1 LFALRTEHS
10 IQLLVD
16 ENFTLKY
23 KIKTMAAKEDFYKL
37 LGVDKNA
44 SDAEIKKSYR
54 SMAMKFHPDR
64 NKDNQE
70 EAEAK
75 FKQIKEA
82 YEILSDP
89 KKRAAYDQFGHA
101 GVDPSMGGGRHGGFT
116 SESFSDVFGDVFG
129 DIFGGARQRSGVQRG
144 SDLRYNLELTLEE
157 AVAGTDAKIR
167 VPVLVSCGECS
178 GSGAKKG
185 SSPVICSTCHGHGQV
200 RMQQGFF
207 SVQQTCPTCRGTG
220 KQIKDPCGVCFGQ
233 GRVQENK
240 TLSAKIPAGV
250 DTGDRIRLAGEGEA
264 GERGGPAGDLYV
276 QIQVKDHAIFT
287 RDGANLY
294 CEVPISFPTACLGGE
309 LNVPTLNGKVMLKI
323 PPETQTGKLFRLRGK
338 GVKPVRGGAVGDLLC
353 KVQIETPVHL
363 TKEQKAIIESLSES
377 LTGGGKQHSP
387 QEHSWTDG
395 VKSFFD
401 KLTG

>member
-1 LFALRTEHS
+1 
-10 IQLLVD
+10 
-16 ENFTLKY
+16 
-23 KIKTMAAKEDFYKL
+23 MAKEDFYKL
-37 LGVDKNA
+37 LGVDRNA

-54 SMAMKFHPDR
+54 RLAMKYHPDR
-64 NKDNQE
+64 NKDNPA

-82 YEILSDP
+82 YEVLSDP
-89 KKRAAYDQFGHA
+89 KKRSAYDQFGHA
-101 GVDPSMGGGRHGGFT
+101 GVDQSMGGRGGFGA
-116 SESFSDVFGDVFG
+116 ESFSDIFGDVFG
-129 DIFGGARQRSGVQRG
+129 DIFGGGRARGSVQRG
-144 SDLRYNLELTLEE
+144 ADLRYNLELTLEE
-157 AVAGTDAKIR
+157 AVAGTEAKIR
-167 VPVLVSCGECS
+167 VPVLVVCGECN

-220 KQIKDPCGVCFGQ
+220 KQIKDPCGKCYGQ
-233 GRVQENK
+233 GRVQETK
-240 TLSAKIPAGV
+240 TLSVKVPAGV

-276 QIQVKDHAIFT
+276 QIQVKDHEIFT

-294 CEVPISFPTACLGGE
+294 CEVPISFATACLGGE
-309 LNVPTLNGKVMLKI
+309 IEVPTLDGKVMLKI
-323 PPETQTGKLFRLRGK
+323 PAETQTGKLFRLRGK

-353 KVQIETPVHL
+353 RVQIETPVHL
-363 TKEQKAIIESLSES
+363 TKEQKELIQQLGDSLS
-377 LTGGGKQHSP
+377 GGGKHHSP

>member
-1 LFALRTEHS
+1 
-10 IQLLVD
+10 
-16 ENFTLKY
+16 
-23 KIKTMAAKEDFYKL
+23 MAKEDYYKL
-37 LGVDKNA
+37 LGVERNA

-64 NKDNQE
+64 NKDNPE
-70 EAEAK
+70 TAEAK

-82 YEILSDP
+82 YEVLSDAQ
-89 KKRAAYDQFGHA
+89 KRSAYDQFGHA
-101 GVDPSMGGGRHGGFT
+101 GVDGSMGGGGRGGFT
-116 SESFSDVFGDVFG
+116 SESFSDMFGDVFGDVFG
-129 DIFGGARQRSGVQRG
+129 GGGGRQRGAQRG

-157 AVAGTDAKIR
+157 AVAGTESKLR
-167 VPVLVSCGECS
+167 VPVLVACKECDS
-178 GSGAKKG
+178 TGAKKG

-220 KQIKDPCGVCFGQ
+220 KQIKDPCGVCRGD
-233 GRVQENK
+233 GRVQETK

-264 GERGGPAGDLYV
+264 GERGAPAGDLYV
-276 QIQVKDHAIFT
+276 QIHVKDHAIFT

-294 CEVPISFPTACLGGE
+294 CEVPISFATASLGDE
-309 LNVPTLNGKVMLKI
+309 ISVPTLNGRVMLKI
-323 PPETQTGKLFRLRGK
+323 PAETQTGKLFRLRGK
-338 GVKPVRGGAVGDLLC
+338 GVKPVRGGAVGDLIC
-353 KVQIETPVHL
+353 KVNIETPVHL
-363 TKEQKAIIESLSES
+363 TKEQKALIEQLNAS